1 MAAPSLLR
9 GGLRRLFTGL
19 FGNGWASPPAR
30 ALREGESGGC
40 PAPRC
45 LIAVGR
51 ETVIEGRIIEDAETP
66 TPPNPS
72 GQCPICRWNLKH
84 KYDYVDVLLLSQFI
98 RSDGGMLPRRITGL
112 CLEEHKKIAVCVQMA
127 HRAGL
132 LPNHRPPLPEGH
144 IPKKPM
150 LNRYLTRW
158 SVRAAKPIWR
168 RGPKWCKKPMPVG
181 HPLLK
186 DNVKYTHKPLYLNH

>member
-1 MAAPSLLR
+1 
-9 GGLRRLFTGL
+9 
-19 FGNGWASPPAR
+19 
-30 ALREGESGGC
+30 
-40 PAPRC
+40 
-45 LIAVGR
+45 
-51 ETVIEGRIIEDAETP
+51 IEGRIIEAAETP

-144 IPKKPM
+144 IPKKPK

-158 SVRAAKPIWR
+158 SIRSAKPIWK